1 MFRDRRD
8 AAEQLGQA
16 LEKYRNSNPLVLGIP
31 RGGAETA
38 YYVAKYLNAE
48 MSVVVTRKLGYPSD
62 PEFAFGAI
70 AEDGSLYLSDHA
82 STKLSQEEMNHVINS
97 QKEEIKRRIK
107 LLRNGEDLPNLK
119 GRTVILV
126 DDGIATGSTL
136 FASIMLCQ
144 NKGASRLI
152 VASPIAGEDMFER
165 LFRMVDEVV
174 ILESP
179 PFYRAVSQ
187 GYASFKN
194 LTDEEALEFMKK
206 WKAEHSS

>member
-1 MFRDRRD
+1 
-8 AAEQLGQA
+8 
-16 LEKYRNSNPLVLGIP
+16 
-31 RGGAETA
+31 
-38 YYVAKYLNAE
+38 
-48 MSVVVTRKLGYPSD
+48 
-62 PEFAFGAI
+62 
-70 AEDGSLYLSDHA
+70 
-82 STKLSQEEMNHVINS
+82 MNHVINS

-206 WKAEHSS
+206 WKAEP

>member
-206 WKAEHSS
+206 WKV